1 MSVNE
6 ETYHTIN
13 SYLSGDLQGRALD
26 KFKIDLKNDASLRED
41 LATQRSIIKA
51 VETARQKE
59 LKSFITSEVNK
70 KKANTLHPK
79 MRVALASAAVITLLA
94 IAIFTLAPI
103 SQKGNKNTA
112 QKEQKAPLIVARDNA
127 PDTILENAETIQQ
140 ETTQVDTQTLARVES
155 APILELE
162 PEVEAIE
169 DYDINISEVDTV
181 EESIGLDFED
191 DIADKANRYDI
202 NEKPAKLAKISSP
215 VGKTITKDA
224 DLIVHSDELLGK
236 KSYPVYA
243 AALNALDITTN
254 LEEVTVQS
262 SNKLS
267 RKERK
272 AKNKKEAE
280 DNSARLRSTVTRNI
294 MVEYWQ
300 SVVNYK
306 GYQYD
311 GIQVKLYG
319 VDQLKSLRFVELDNR
334 LYLKL
339 SGEQYFLEKNAKH
352 NRLIQVTNPTLL
364 KVLNE

>member
-6 ETYHTIN
+6 ETYHIIN
-13 SYLSGDLQGRALD
+13 SYLSGKLTGRALD
-26 KFKIDLKNDASLRED
+26 KFKIDLRNDASLRE
-41 LATQRSIIKA
+41 AVVTQRSIIKA
-51 VETARQKE
+51 VETAKEKE

-70 KKANTLHPK
+70 TRAIPYPK
-79 MRVALASAAVITLLA
+79 MRGALASAAVIAILA
-94 IAIFTLAPI
+94 IVIFTLAPI
-103 SQKGNKNTA
+103 SHKRNNNTA
-112 QKEQKAPLIVARDNA
+112 QEEQKKPLMVARDNA
-127 PDTILENAETIQQ
+127 PDTILESAETIYR
-140 ETTQVDTQTLARVES
+140 ETTQVDTQTFARVES

-162 PEVEAIE
+162 PEVESIE
-169 DYDINISEVDTV
+169 DDHLDMSGMDTI

-191 DIADKANRYDI
+191 DIADKADRYDI
-202 NEKPAKLAKISSP
+202 NKKPTKLAGTSSKL
-215 VGKTITKDA
+215 GKTTTKDI
-224 DLIVHSDELLGK
+224 DLIVRSDELLGK

-243 AALNALDITTN
+243 AALNPLDRTTN
-254 LEEVTVQS
+254 VGEVTIQAN
-262 SNKLS
+262 NKLS

-280 DNSARLRSTVTRNI
+280 DNSSRSRSTVTRSI

-311 GIQVKLYG
+311 GTQVKLYG
-319 VDQLKSLRFVELDNR
+319 VNQLKSLRFVELDNR

-339 SGEQYFLEKNAKH
+339 NSEQYFLEKNTKH